1 MPPFVHLHVHS
12 EYSLLDGLAKLDDL
26 IAKAK
31 SFNMPAL
38 ALTDHGSLYG
48 AAKFFF
54 AAKKAGIKPIIG
66 IETYIAP
73 NGMSNRGSKDDR
85 RPFHLVL
92 LAKNLQGYKNL
103 IQITS
108 AAHLKGF
115 YYKPRVDL
123 DFLQKHA
130 DGLIALSACLKG
142 EIAYYASIDDLPKA
156 EAKAKKYLSIF
167 GPGNFYL
174 ELQHHTEVPKQAVTN
189 TRLITLSKKLGIG
202 LVATND
208 VHYVERADATAQD
221 ILLCLQSKSTLNDAD
236 RGLKMSGDDFHFA
249 SPEEMAKN
257 FAAVPEALAN
267 TVKIAEQ
274 CNVEFEKTG
283 LILPEAKIPQG
294 ENLPGYL
301 RKLTYDGIKQRL
313 KREPNDS
320 EKKRL
325 DFELGVIEKKK
336 LEPYFLMVKDFTD
349 FMHLEKIPTTTRGSA
364 AGSFVSFALG
374 ITTANPLFFELPFER
389 FLNPMRPKPPDID
402 LDIADNERDKVIKY
416 AIKKYGQDNV
426 AQIITFGKMKAK
438 AAIRDVGR
446 VLGYPYDFVD
456 AIAKML
462 PEGPKV
468 KLKECL
474 VTIPQFKQAYDRDPA
489 VKKMV
494 DFAFRLEGVARHASI
509 HAAGV
514 VITPR
519 PMTEYVPVQYD
530 NESNMILCQYEMT
543 DLEELNLVKMDFLGL
558 SNLHIIQKTVEILSH
573 TKHQDIDVKQLPLT
587 DQKTFTIFSGGETTG
602 LFQVE
607 SAGMRKYLKQ
617 LKPETIFDIAAML
630 ALYRPGPMEHIPSYI
645 ENKNNPKKI
654 KVIDRRMLPI
664 LSKSHGVITYQ
675 DDVLLIAINLGG
687 YDWEKVDKFRKAM
700 GKKIPQLMAEQRD
713 KFINGAVKNGLDRD
727 KATALFHLME
737 PFAGYGFNKAHAA
750 AYSLVS
756 YQTGYL
762 KAHFPTEFM
771 AALLTSDQGNT
782 DRIVL
787 EVNECERLGI
797 KVLPPAVNE
806 SFKDFTVVAR
816 GAETLSD
823 SRTIRFGLGAIKNLG
838 TNVIDDII
846 AARKEK
852 RFSSIEDF
860 MKRAYSPAMNRKSL
874 ESLVKSGAL
883 DELGE
888 RQRLLGNIETL
899 LNFGKCQHQ
908 ASANGQADLFCKTD
922 SYSPRLQLA
931 PTPPA
936 DKKEKLSWEKEL
948 LGLYVSD
955 HPLSDYKDVLR
966 RYTTPLNLITAAQVN
981 KRFRLGGIIT
991 SVRVISTKKN
1001 QPMAFVKV
1009 EDLTGGLEMVVFPK
1023 VYSQNVGLWKEDQPV
1038 IITGKVNNRDD
1049 EVKIL
1054 VDSAQPLSLEVDP
1067 QRINNIGLTRLA
1079 ETPPPHGEPNEAS
1092 PSNATEKT
1100 ETADLVFIK
1109 IPPRCRPEIFQ
1120 KIKQALRQADKGLHQ
1135 VMILLPKQGQ
1145 RYEKLQTNFFVKKD
1159 NALRSSIEAVL
1170 GPGTVS
1176 K

>member
-1 MPPFVHLHVHS
+1 MTPFVHLHVHS

-31 SFNMPAL
+31 FFNMPAI
-38 ALTDHGSLYG
+38 AVTDHGSLYG
-48 AAKFFF
+48 AVKFYL
-54 AAKKAGIKPIIG
+54 AAKKAEIKPIIG

-73 NGMSNRGSKDDR
+73 NGMLNRGSQDDR

-103 IQITS
+103 IRITS

-123 DFLQKHA
+123 EFLENHSA
-130 DGLIALSACLKG
+130 GLIALSACLKG
-142 EIAYYASIDDLPKA
+142 EVPYYASINDLAKA
-156 EAKAKKYLSIF
+156 ETKAKKYQEIF
-167 GPGNFYL
+167 GPENFYL
-174 ELQHHTEVPKQAVTN
+174 ELQHHAEIPKQAITN
-189 TRLITLSKKLGIG
+189 ERLINLAQKLKIG

-208 VHYVERADATAQD
+208 VHYLERADATVQD
-221 ILLCLQSKSTLNDAD
+221 ILLCLQSKNTLDDPD
-236 RGLKMSGDDFHFA
+236 RGLKMSGTDFHLA
-249 SPEEMAKN
+249 PPEEMAKN
-257 FAAVPEALAN
+257 FAHVPEALSN

-283 LILPEAKIPQG
+283 LILPEAEIPSG
-294 ENLPGYL
+294 ENPPGHL
-301 RKLTYDGIKQRL
+301 KKLTWAGIRQRL
-313 KREPNDS
+313 KREPS
-320 EKKRL
+320 EPEKKRL
-325 DFELGVIEKKK
+325 DFELGVIKKKK

-349 FMHLEKIPTTTRGSA
+349 FMHREKIPTTTRGSA
-364 AGSFVSFALG
+364 AGSFVSYALG

-416 AIKKYGQDNV
+416 AIKKYGKDNV

-446 VLGYPYDFVD
+446 VLGYPYNFVD
-456 AIAKML
+456 SIAKML

-474 VTIPQFKQAYDRDPA
+474 ITIPEFKQAYDRDPT

-494 DFAFRLEGVARHASI
+494 DFACRLEGVARHASI

-514 VITPR
+514 VITPSA
-519 PMTEYVPVQYD
+519 MTEYVPVQYD
-530 NESNMILCQYEMT
+530 DKSDMIISQYEMT

-558 SNLHIIQKTVEILSH
+558 SNLHIIQKTVEILAH
-573 TKHQDIDVKQLPLT
+573 TQRREIDVKQLPLT
-587 DQKTFTIFSGGETTG
+587 DRKTFTIFSSGETTG

-607 SAGMRKYLKQ
+607 SSGMRKYLKQ

-630 ALYRPGPMEHIPSYI
+630 ALYRPGPMEHIPSYV
-645 ENKNNPKKI
+645 ENKNNPQKI
-654 KVIDRRMLPI
+654 KVIDQRMLPI

-675 DDVLLIAINLGG
+675 DDVLLIAINIGG

-713 KFINGAVKNGLDRD
+713 KFINGAVKNGLERK
-727 KATALFHLME
+727 KATALFNLME

-816 GAETLSD
+816 DRETLAD
-823 SRTIRFGLGAIKNLG
+823 ARTIRFGLGAIKNLG
-838 TNVIDDII
+838 SNVIEDII
-846 AARKEK
+846 VARKQK

-860 MKRAYSPAMNRKSL
+860 MKRAFSPAMNRKSL
-874 ESLVKSGAL
+874 ESLIKSGAL
-883 DELGE
+883 DALGE
-888 RQRLLGNIETL
+888 RQMLLGNIETL
-899 LNFGKCQHQ
+899 LNFGKCQYQ
-908 ASANGQADLFCKTD
+908 AAANGQTDLFCKTG
-922 SYSPRLQLA
+922 SYSPKLQLTN
-931 PTPPA
+931 TPPA
-936 DKKEKLSWEKEL
+936 EKKDKLAWEKEL

-955 HPLSDYKDVLR
+955 HPLSDFKEVLR
-966 RYTTPLNLITAAQVN
+966 RHTTPLNRLTAAQVN
-981 KRFRLGGIIT
+981 KRFRVGGIIT
-991 SVRVISTKKN
+991 AVRVISTKKN
-1001 QPMAFVKV
+1001 LPMAFVKV
-1009 EDLTGGLEMVVFPK
+1009 EDLTGSQEMVVFPK
-1023 VYSQNVGLWKEDQPV
+1023 IYSQNVGLWKEDQP
-1038 IITGKVNNRDD
+1038 ILITGKVNDRDD
-1049 EVKIL
+1049 EIKIL
-1054 VDSAQPLSLEVDP
+1054 VDSAQALSSELGASHL
-1067 QRINNIGLTRLA
+1067 NNIGLTSLKEHAKTA
-1079 ETPPPHGEPNEAS
+1079 EPVYPSTAVAS
-1092 PSNATEKT
+1092 EKPSSP
-1100 ETADLVFIK
+1100 DLVYIK
-1109 IPPRCRPEIFQ
+1109 IPARCRPEIFQ
-1120 KIKQALRQADKGLHQ
+1120 KIKQALAQADKGLHQ

-1159 NALRSSIEAVL
+1159 NVLRTSIEAVL

>member
-12 EYSLLDGLAKLDDL
+12 EYSLLDGLAKIDDL
-26 IAKAK
+26 IAAAK
-31 SFNMPAL
+31 SFNMPAV
-38 ALTDHGSLYG
+38 AVTDHGALYG
-48 AAKFFF
+48 ATKLYF

-73 NGMSNRGSKDDR
+73 HGMSNRGTKEDR

-92 LAKNLQGYKNL
+92 LAKNLTGYKNL

-108 AAHLKGF
+108 AAHLRGF

-123 DFLQKHA
+123 DFLKNHA
-130 DGLIALSACLKG
+130 EGLIALSACLKG
-142 EIAYYASIDDLPKA
+142 EVAYYASINDLDKA
-156 EAKAKKYLSIF
+156 EARAKKYQEIF

-174 ELQHHTEVPKQAVTN
+174 ELQHHDGVPKQAVTN
-189 TRLITLSKKLGIG
+189 ERLIALSKKLGIS

-208 VHYVERADATAQD
+208 VHYVNRADAAAQD
-221 ILLCLQSKSTLNDAD
+221 ILLCLQSKNTINDAD
-236 RGLKMSGDDFHFA
+236 RGLKMSGDDFLFA

-257 FAAVPEALAN
+257 FAHVPEALTN

-283 LILPEAKIPQG
+283 LILPEASIPAG
-294 ENLPGYL
+294 ETLPTYL

-313 KREPNDS
+313 SREPNTT
-320 EKKRL
+320 EKERL
-325 DFELGVIEKKK
+325 DFELGVIEKKA

-349 FMHLEKIPTTTRGSA
+349 FMHREKIPTTTRGSA

-389 FLNPMRPKPPDID
+389 FLNPLRPKPPDID
-402 LDIADNERDKVIKY
+402 LDIADNERDKVIQY
-416 AIKKYGQDNV
+416 AIKKYGTDNV
-426 AQIITFGKMKAK
+426 AQIVTFGKMKAK

-446 VLGYPYDFVD
+446 VLGYPYNFVD

-468 KLKECL
+468 KLKDCL
-474 VTIPQFKQAYDRDPA
+474 TTIPQFKHAYDADPA

-494 DFAFRLEGVARHASI
+494 DFAFKLEGVARHASV

-530 NESNMILCQYEMT
+530 TDSQMILCQYEMT
-543 DLEELNLVKMDFLGL
+543 DLEELNLLKMDFLGL
-558 SNLHIIQKTVEILSH
+558 SNLQIIQKTVEILSH
-573 TKHQDIDVKQLPLT
+573 TQCREIDVKRLPLT
-587 DQKTFTIFSGGETTG
+587 DKPTFKIFSSGETTG

-654 KVIDRRMLPI
+654 RVIDRRMRPI

-675 DDVLLIAINLGG
+675 DDVLLIAIELGG

-727 KATALFHLME
+727 KATELFHLME

-762 KAHFPTEFM
+762 KAHYPTEFM
-771 AALLTSDQGNT
+771 AALLTSDQGNA
-782 DRIVL
+782 DRVVL

-797 KVLPPAVNE
+797 KVLPPAANE
-806 SFKDFTVVAR
+806 SFKDFTVVA
-816 GAETLSD
+816 GPKETLATSK
-823 SRTIRFGLGAIKNLG
+823 TIRFGLGAIKNLG
-838 TNVIDDII
+838 TNVIADII

-852 RFSSIEDF
+852 KFASIEDF
-860 MKRAYSPAMNRKSL
+860 MKRAYAPAMNRKSL
-874 ESLVKSGAL
+874 ESLIKSGAM

-888 RQRLLGNIETL
+888 RQTLLANVETL
-899 LNFGKCQHQ
+899 LNFGKGQRQ
-908 ASANGQADLFCKTD
+908 ATANGQSDLFGQTAG
-922 SYSPRLQLA
+922 YSPKLQLA
-931 PTPPA
+931 PTPVA
-936 DKKEKLSWEKEL
+936 QKKEKLAWEKEL

-955 HPLSDYKDVLR
+955 HPLSDYKSVLH
-966 RYTTPLNLITAAQVN
+966 RYTTPFNLVTAEQVS
-981 KRFRLGGIIT
+981 KRLRVGGIIT

-1009 EDLTGGLEMVVFPK
+1009 EDLSGSMEMVVFPR
-1023 VYSQNVGLWKEDQPV
+1023 VYGENIGLWKEDQPV
-1038 IITGKVNNRDD
+1038 LITGKINDRDD
-1049 EVKIL
+1049 DLKML
-1054 VDSAQPLSLEVDP
+1054 VDSAQTLTEDLDP
-1067 QRINNIGLTRLA
+1067 QQLNNIGLTKLSDPKPDA
-1079 ETPPPHGEPNEAS
+1079 SDSAPPPAQRAQPAG
-1092 PSNATEKT
+1092 
-1100 ETADLVFIK
+1100 DLVYIK
-1109 IPPRCRPEIFQ
+1109 IPEPCRPEVFE
-1120 KIKQALRQADKGLHQ
+1120 KIKQALQHADKGLHQ
-1135 VMILLPKQGQ
+1135 VMILLPKTGR

-1159 NALRSSIEAVL
+1159 DVLRTSIEQVL
-1170 GPGTVS
+1170 GPGSVS

>member
-12 EYSLLDGLAKLDDL
+12 EYSLLDGLAKIDDL
-26 IAKAK
+26 IAAAK
-31 SFNMPAL
+31 SFNMPAVTI
-38 ALTDHGSLYG
+38 TDHGTLYG
-48 AAKFFF
+48 AAKLFY
-54 AAKKAGIKPIIG
+54 AAKKADIKPIIG

-73 NGMSNRGSKDDR
+73 NGMSNRGTKEDR

-92 LAKNLQGYKNL
+92 LAKNFEGYKNL
-103 IQITS
+103 IKITS

-123 DFLQKHA
+123 DFLKSHA
-130 DGLIALSACLKG
+130 TGLIALSACLKG
-142 EIAYYASIDDLPKA
+142 EVAYYASINDLAKA
-156 EAKAKKYLSIF
+156 EAKTKQYQEIF

-174 ELQHHTEVPKQAVTN
+174 EIQYHAEIPKQAVVN
-189 TRLITLSKKLGIG
+189 QRLIALAKKLNIG

-208 VHYVERADATAQD
+208 VHYIKREDATAQD
-221 ILLCLQSKSTLNDAD
+221 ILLCLQSKNTIDDPA

-257 FAAVPEALAN
+257 FSQTPEALAN

-274 CNVEFEKTG
+274 CNVEFPKTG
-283 LILPEAKIPQG
+283 LILPEAKIPATTT
-294 ENLPGYL
+294 LPDHL
-301 RKLTYDGIKQRL
+301 RELTYAGIKQRL
-313 KREPNDS
+313 NREPNTE

-325 DFELGVIEKKK
+325 DFELGVVEKKK

-349 FMHLEKIPTTTRGSA
+349 FMHREKIPTTTRGSA

-402 LDIADNERDKVIKY
+402 LDIADNERDKVIQY
-416 AIKKYGQDNV
+416 AIKKYGSENV
-426 AQIITFGKMKAK
+426 AQIVTFGKMKAK

-446 VLGYPYDFVD
+446 VLGLPYNFVD
-456 AIAKML
+456 AVAKML

-474 VTIPQFKQAYDRDPA
+474 TTIPAFKQAYDSDPS

-494 DFAFRLEGVARHASI
+494 DFAFKLEGVARHASV

-514 VITPR
+514 VITPQ

-530 NESNMILCQYEMT
+530 SDSNMILSQYEMT

-573 TKHQDIDVKQLPLT
+573 TQEKEIDVKQLPLS
-587 DQKTFTIFSGGETTG
+587 DKKTFTVFSSGETTG

-654 KVIDRRMLPI
+654 RVIDQRLRPI

-700 GKKIPQLMAEQRD
+700 GKKIPQLMAEQRE
-713 KFINGAVKNGLDRD
+713 KFINGAVKNGLARE
-727 KATALFHLME
+727 KATSLFKLME

-750 AYSLVS
+750 AYSLVA

-771 AALLTSDQGNT
+771 AALLTSDQSNP
-782 DRIVL
+782 DRVVL
-787 EVNECERLGI
+787 EVNECERLRI

-806 SFKDFTVVAR
+806 SFKDFTVVA
-816 GAETLSD
+816 GPNETLATSK
-823 SRTIRFGLGAIKNLG
+823 TIRFGLGAIKNLG
-838 TNVIDDII
+838 TNVIADII

-852 RFSSIEDF
+852 RLASIEDF
-860 MKRAYSPAMNRKSL
+860 MKRAYSSAMNRKSL
-874 ESLVKSGAL
+874 ESLIKSGAM
-883 DELGE
+883 DEMGE
-888 RQRLLGNIETL
+888 RQTLLANIETL

-908 ASANGQADLFCKTD
+908 ATANGQADLFCKTK
-922 SYSPRLQLA
+922 SYSPKLQLA
-931 PTPPA
+931 ETPPA
-936 DKKEKLSWEKEL
+936 DKKDKLAWEKEL

-955 HPLSDYKDVLR
+955 HPLSDYKQILKQL
-966 RYTTPLNLITAAQVN
+966 TTPLNQLQVSMVK

-1001 QPMAFVKV
+1001 QPMAFVKM
-1009 EDLTGGLEMVVFPK
+1009 EDLSGHMEMVVFPK
-1023 VYSQNVGLWKEDQPV
+1023 VYRQNVGLWKEDQP
-1038 IITGKVNNRDD
+1038 ILLTGKLNDRDD
-1049 EVKIL
+1049 ELKIL
-1054 VDSAQPLSLEVDP
+1054 VDSAQPLSPDLDP
-1067 QRINNIGLTRLA
+1067 QKLTNIGLTKL
-1079 ETPPPHGEPNEAS
+1079 EDTPPPASKSETIESTAPN
-1092 PSNATEKT
+1092 
-1100 ETADLVFIK
+1100 DLVYIK
-1109 IPPRCRPEIFQ
+1109 IPSPCRPEVFE
-1120 KIKQALRQADKGLHQ
+1120 KIKQALLTADKGLHQ
-1135 VMILLPKQGQ
+1135 VMLLLPKTGQ
-1145 RYEKLQTNFFVKKD
+1145 KYEKLQTNFFVQK
-1159 NALRSSIEAVL
+1159 NNVLRTSIEALL